1 MIRNPPKQ
9 LYVMGN
15 EKILN
20 KLSVAIVGS
29 RKNTLYGKKVAEYF
43 SKELTLRDVVIVSGA
58 AVGIDTI
65 SHKTCM
71 EFDGKT
77 IAVLGFGFD
86 NISKRKDKEIFNEIL
101 DKGGLLVSEY
111 PPEKDFDN
119 EDFKMRNRIISGLS
133 EAVIVIESSERS
145 GTTITGNHALTQ
157 KKKLF
162 SVPNSIFEKKS
173 IGANNFLKKGAYMLT
188 SIEDIL
194 EKIPEIPKEK
204 REIQNKKS
212 EYEDIYEIIKSGINE
227 KEMIIEYLK
236 KDIVTV
242 NKILFE
248 LEIQELIEYK
258 VGKGYIALD
267 KKG

>member
-1 MIRNPPKQ
+1 M
-9 LYVMGN
+9 
-15 EKILN
+15 
-20 KLSVAIVGS
+20 
-29 RKNTLYGKKVAEYF
+29 AEYF

-71 EFDGKT
+71 EYDGET

-86 NISKRKDKEIFNEIL
+86 NISKRKDKKIFQEIL

-111 PPEKDFDN
+111 SPEKDFDS
-119 EDFKMRNRIISGLS
+119 EDFKMRNRIISGLA
-133 EAVIVIESSERS
+133 EAVILIESRVRS
-145 GTTITGNHALTQ
+145 GTTITGNHALAQ
-157 KKKLF
+157 QKKLF
-162 SVPNSIFEKKS
+162 SVPNSIFETTS
-173 IGANNFLKKGAYMLT
+173 VGTNNFLKKGAYALT

-194 EKIPEIPKEK
+194 EKIPEIPKERRITK
-204 REIQNKKS
+204 NKKS
-212 EYEDIYEIIKSGINE
+212 EYEDVYEIIKNGINE
-227 KEMIIEYLK
+227 KEMIMEYLK

-258 VGKGYIALD
+258 LGKGYTALE